1 MTTKLSE
8 QDRKDLLES
17 YPNTNPA
24 NFEVEV
30 EQTNKRAR
38 ELALTTAK
46 PTRTPKEAVKGQ
58 KPINETDWQKTVVAL
73 AHANGW
79 KVAHFRGAWSKDGKR
94 FVTPVAA
101 DGAGFP
107 DLVLAKIRNGHQTV
121 IFAELKSD
129 KGKISPE
136 QMAWIELLFAQVW
149 RPSDYEKIVELLK

>member
-1 MTTKLSE
+1 MSATA
-8 QDRKDLLES
+8 Q
-17 YPNTNPA
+17 
-24 NFEVEV
+24 
-30 EQTNKRAR
+30 
-38 ELALTTAK
+38 TTAK